1 MTTLRRTASL
11 LPLLLIPALEMGLT
25 LGLLG
30 LWRYAT
36 ARRTTDPALEKIMLI
51 LLVLPLLL
59 HWMHGW
65 GKEASR
71 RSTWTFAVMS
81 LALLALGIVLQN
93 L

>member
-1 MTTLRRTASL
+1 
-11 LPLLLIPALEMGLT
+11 
-25 LGLLG
+25 
-30 LWRYAT
+30 
-36 ARRTTDPALEKIMLI
+36 
-51 LLVLPLLL
+51 
-59 HWMHGW
+59 MHGW